1 MSFSINCL
9 EITAT
14 KEIVERNGNIYKN
27 LLTAKEFS
35 ESGFKFP
42 KRFFFNDYYKREPDE
57 HENLIPN
64 ESEKRFDS
72 DLFFGE
78 NINIQAIVGMNG
90 CGKSSLLDLMYMAIN
105 NFCFMFERGR
115 TLPNTTFLFY
125 VENLYVKIYYSIQD
139 EEYIL
144 HCDGEKV
151 FLIIPHAD
159 GVDRKY
165 DVSKRHKRIKTELQ
179 IKKIVEPFFYTI
191 VSNYSMQSFIS
202 SNYLQKIKVFN
213 KTTHVA
219 DELNKVCVDGTQ
231 KRKPSNV
238 CFGSNTSWIDS
249 IFHKNDGYVRSIVL
263 NPFRDKGV
271 IDMNREQQISKYRL
285 ISLLIRDS
293 KEEWQGRVFQDYSIE
308 AIKYELDENF
318 IISKYPNCKCIEE
331 VRDLFWGQDVNEE
344 DDLYKI
350 YSLIYNYYQSGA
362 ESSLCWDCACYYL
375 TYKINKIVNSYNTY
389 AKYRKKKGC
398 RFSIYGKNKEKNF
411 QKLIRQIEDDRSHV
425 VSKMK
430 QTVHFLK
437 KEKDNKDSLLA
448 LGDDKRSEDE
458 NERFYLGKDD
468 YGDFDLKFDYEKY
481 CNFMGNTFDS
491 LDEIIEQLPPPIF
504 KYEVILK
511 KEINGE
517 LANLHQLSSGELQM
531 MYTLS
536 THAYHIRNL
545 MSINDANRVKYQNI
559 NLVLDEVELCFHPEY
574 QRLFV
579 NKLIAMLNA
588 LQKDDYRF
596 NVFIVTHSPFVLS
609 DIPKSRILYLKEGAS
624 DYGEKIN
631 SFAGNI
637 GEMLYDSFFLK
648 STMGEFAE
656 RKIKRLINIRN
667 GIDPN
672 TMMPLEKENARNL
685 NKEADSTFKEIG
697 DAVLKHLSK

>member
-57 HENLIPN
+57 QGNLIPN
-64 ESEKRFDS
+64 EREKRFDS
-72 DLFFGE
+72 DLFFGD

-144 HCDGEKV
+144 HCDGKKV

-159 GVDRKY
+159 GIDRKY
-165 DVSKRHKRIKTELQ
+165 DISKMQRRIKTELQ

-191 VSNYSMQSFIS
+191 VSNYSMQSFVS

-213 KTTHVA
+213 KTTRVA
-219 DELNKVCVDGTQ
+219 DKLNKVCVDGTQ
-231 KRKPSNV
+231 KRKSSDV
-238 CFGSNTSWIDS
+238 CFDSNTSWIDS

-271 IDMNREQQISKYRL
+271 IDMNREQKISKYRM
-285 ISLLIRDS
+285 ISLLIKDS
-293 KEEWQGRVFQDYSIE
+293 REDRSKRIFQDYSIKKIE
-308 AIKYELDENF
+308 YELDKGF
-318 IISKYPNCKCIEE
+318 IISKYPSCECIED
-331 VRDLFWGQDVNEE
+331 VRDLFWGQEVNEE

-350 YSLIYNYYQSGA
+350 YFLIYNYYQSGA

-375 TYKINKIVNSYNTY
+375 TYKINKIVNSYNPY
-389 AKYRKKKGC
+389 AKYRKKRGSK
-398 RFSIYGKNKEKNF
+398 FSIYGENKERNF
-411 QKLIRQIEDDRSHV
+411 KKLIQQIEDDQSHV

-430 QTVHFLK
+430 QTMHFLK
-437 KEKDNKDSLLA
+437 KEKENKDYLLA
-448 LGDDKRSEDE
+448 LGDDNRSEDE
-458 NERFYLGKDD
+458 NERFYLGEDD
-468 YGDFDLKFDYEKY
+468 YGAFDSKFDYEKY
-481 CNFMGNTFDS
+481 GSFMGNTFDS

-504 KYEVILK
+504 KYEVVLK

-517 LANLHQLSSGELQM
+517 YANLYQLSSGELQM
-531 MYTLS
+531 MHTLS

-559 NLVLDEVELCFHPEY
+559 NLVFDEVEICFHPEY

-579 NKLIAMLNA
+579 NKLVVMLNA

-596 NVFIVTHSPFVLS
+596 NVIIVTHSPFVLS
-609 DIPKSRILYLKEGAS
+609 DIPKSRILYLKDGTS
-624 DYGEKIN
+624 DYEEKIN
-631 SFAGNI
+631 SFAGNF

-667 GIDPN
+667 GINPD
-672 TMMPLEKENARNL
+672 TMTSPDKENAGIL
-685 NKEADSTFKEIG
+685 NEEAESTFKEIG
-697 DAVLKHLSK
+697 DAVIKHLSK